1 MNTMLKHRHLFL
13 FIWYLLLFYILS
25 VPISILVQTI
35 YFFFDPAALTAVEQL
50 YSSGASDAQLLM
62 ATAVPSAII
71 NLVIYT
77 LAAVPMFALLH
88 DELDAFFTMGWQNKK
103 RFSLQVIRGYLLMLF
118 FSFIASLLMLVLG
131 LTDSSVNQES
141 VESLI
146 SLVPFLTMITVVLLA
161 PFVEEIVFRYLLI
174 KGLKKYLP
182 TWTAG
187 VISVILFAAIH
198 VLQAG
203 DFINIIPYLALGA
216 GLTLAY
222 LRTNNIMVPISLHFI
237 QNLIAVLISL
247 SLI

>member
-1 MNTMLKHRHLFL
+1 MNTLLKHRHLFL
-13 FIWYLLLFYILS
+13 FIWYLLLFYFL
-25 VPISILVQTI
+25 VAPISLLVQNI
-35 YFFFDPAALTAVEQL
+35 YFYFDPAALAAFEQL
-50 YSSGASDAQLLM
+50 YSSGANDAQLLV
-62 ATAVPSAII
+62 ATAIPSALI

-88 DELDAFFTMGWQNKK
+88 DELDQSFALGWKNKK
-103 RFSLQVIRGYLLMLF
+103 QFTFQVIRGYLLMLA
-118 FSFIASLLMLVLG
+118 FSFIASLAMMLLG
-131 LTDSSVNQES
+131 LTDSSANQQS

-146 SLVPFLTMITVVLLA
+146 SLVPFLTTITVVILA

-182 TWTAG
+182 LWGAG
-187 VISVILFAAIH
+187 VISVLVFATIH

-216 GLTLAY
+216 GLTIAY
-222 LRTNNIMVPISLHFI
+222 LRTNNIMVSIALHFI

-247 SLI
+247 SIL